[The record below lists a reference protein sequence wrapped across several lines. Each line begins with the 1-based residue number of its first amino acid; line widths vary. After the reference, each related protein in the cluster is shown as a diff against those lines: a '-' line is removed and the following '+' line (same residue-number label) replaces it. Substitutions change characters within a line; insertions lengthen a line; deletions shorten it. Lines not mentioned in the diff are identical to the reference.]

1 MASAY
6 PEDDSDLDFGPL
18 ISPEELATIVKKRPL
33 AFDDVGRLA
42 EETGASA
49 SGASASGAEGK
60 KKKKKPQPQPQAD
73 PNPEPAMPLAMRAVK
88 QYPVTDADLEV
99 AERELRELAPLVAK
113 KEADGNQTYG
123 QNAYP
128 TWRLRKDPDPI
139 ASRGAA
145 QGLALTE
152 QGAHIRRRD
161 VGLSKLMR
169 VDDPVMMRDGAA
181 LVTYKAMQG
190 AINME
195 VNLSLLGLA
204 EGTWRSW
211 YFLVKSNRE
220 TATLDFVRRRLRQL
234 MSTVPAEGGR
244 YRLTP
249 MQRVAT
255 ALMLEHPADVPVHL
269 EMRQKD
275 PTATERAVVY
285 RQEMDQPTNFIIN
298 NLSVASGKTWET
310 IFATMSRVA
319 TPEAWEATRDAF
331 VLQRAKGRVVASGL
345 RQMVPE
351 DCPVRLCRVVIA
363 LVPAPMIEHWVTTSE
378 QLAATFGEQ
387 AWITWQGIAPVR
399 KGTRKVSTIRRELP
413 VAVEM
418 CEEKNCA
425 LFWVLEATTKS
436 SSAATRTGPQ
446 FAIPYKIVDEGT
458 GTRHIEPR
466 SYDPESPCMKTII
479 CNATLEQL
487 QKRTNHQ
494 RTHPLRVALDGNNL
508 DLTNW
513 NHCALMT
520 MLSVPSWLRLAVAY
534 SLAPVMPQGLLKISM
549 RVHVATLSARINQT
563 DMIISSTDEL
573 IKGLVMRIFP
583 SSLEPTERAN
593 IEARC
598 RAILHRTDRSESIAA
613 SLASAIDQTQKD
625 RKALPKPPKP
635 SIRNPQTN
643 QLEFSANDRRIMND
657 LERQERALA
666 TMERL
671 FKQLHEGIAGDPPP
685 ECPVTFEPIPAE
697 HVCLCPQ
704 CAMILDHRILGKL
717 GWKCPG
723 CRAKWNEGVVS
734 ATQVASVMTEG
745 QPKPE
750 EDEEPDDEL
759 KPSLNGEGDT
769 DALIRAYQDA
779 GKTKCGSSLDA
790 VVRSIQIAMRYK
802 PKGMRILLCCSVYG
816 NARYTNDQARQEE
829 ENTAKTREFILKAVP
844 ALDSALT
851 IGRKGSRALHSY
863 QQNDDT
869 NRLLIIDTAHGS
881 TTMAGLDLQNTDL
894 LLFDRLAFG
903 ERTVDTPKLV
913 QSIGRIMRAQK
924 RTPLQRKADAEY
936 YRIHGKSVH
945 PPKLVVFINNENK
958 SGGAPVLGVDD
969 DDDDMDDMDDFIDYA
984 DNSPG
989 PSLPVP
995 GPDGAGPSSSSGA
1008 GPSSSND
1015 NNDDDADFERA
1026 LAESLA
1032 HYEAEYGHAP
1042 SPSSDSD

>member
-1 MASAY
+1 MPPLSG
-6 PEDDSDLDFGPL
+6 DDSDLDLGPL
-18 ISPEELATIVKKRPL
+18 ISPEELSTIVKKRPL
-33 AFDDVGRLA
+33 MLDEVGCLA
-42 EETGASA
+42 EGRTSEAADKKLRAIPGPTEPIVLRAS
-49 SGASASGAEGK
+49 ERY
-60 KKKKKPQPQPQAD
+60 Q
-73 PNPEPAMPLAMRAVK
+73 
-88 QYPVTDADLEV
+88 VTNQDLEV
-99 AERELRELAPLVAK
+99 AERELAELAPLVAK
-113 KEADGNQTYG
+113 KEEDNNATYYLD
-123 QNAYP
+123 AYP
-128 TWRLRKDPDPI
+128 AWRLRKDPDTGATLPGTE
-139 ASRGAA
+139 ASS
-145 QGLALTE
+145 
-152 QGAHIRRRD
+152 HIRRRD
-161 VGLSKLMR
+161 VGLNKLMR
-169 VDDPVMMRDGAA
+169 VDDPVMKRDGAA

-190 AINME
+190 AINTE
-195 VNLSLLGLA
+195 VNLSLLGMA
-204 EGTWRSW
+204 EGSYRSW

-220 TATLDFVRRRLRQL
+220 TATLDFVRRRLKQL

-249 MQRVAT
+249 MQRIAT
-255 ALMLEHPADVPVHL
+255 ALMLEHPADVPVQL
-269 EMRQKD
+269 EMRQKGP
-275 PTATERAVVY
+275 PTAKPVVY
-285 RQEMDQPTNFIIN
+285 RQEMDQPSNFIIN

-319 TPEAWEATRDAF
+319 TPTAWEATRDEY
-331 VLQRAKGRVVASGL
+331 VRQQAKGRVVPTGL

-351 DCPVRLCRVVIA
+351 DSPVHLCRVVIA

-378 QLAATFGEQ
+378 QLAETFGEHK
-387 AWITWQGIAPVR
+387 WITWHGIAPLR
-399 KGTRKVSTIRRELP
+399 KGTRRVTTIKRELP
-413 VAVEM
+413 VAVEA
-418 CEEKNCA
+418 CETKNCA

-487 QKRTNHQ
+487 QNRTNCQ
-494 RTHPLRVALDGNNL
+494 RTHPLRVALEGDNL
-508 DLTNW
+508 DLSNW
-513 NHCALMT
+513 GHCALMT

-583 SSLEPTERAN
+583 SSLDPSERTA

-598 RAILHRTDRSESIAA
+598 RAILHRTDRSVSIAA
-613 SLASAIDQTQKD
+613 SLASAIEQTKKD
-625 RKALPKPPKP
+625 RKELPKPPKP
-635 SIRNPQTN
+635 SYSNPETG
-643 QLEFSANDRRIMND
+643 QLEFSADERRLMND
-657 LERQERALA
+657 LERQDRALA

-671 FKQLHEGIAGDPPP
+671 FRQLHEGIAGYPPP
-685 ECPVTFEPIPAE
+685 ECPVTFDPIPAE

-704 CAMILDHRILGKL
+704 CAMILDHRILSKL

-723 CRAKWNEGVVS
+723 CRTKWNEGVVS

-745 QPKPE
+745 PPKPD
-750 EDEEPDDEL
+750 EDEEANDEL
-759 KPSLNGEGDT
+759 TPELNGEGDT

-924 RTPLQRKADAEY
+924 RTPSQRKADAEY

-945 PPKLVVFINNENK
+945 PPKLVVFINNENA
-958 SGGAPVLGVDD
+958 SGAPVINVGDDDEENLSLMSDDEMGDFASNDSPAPPPPVPGQGAAGPSGVNGGNNIDISNADD
-969 DDDDMDDMDDFIDYA
+969 DDDA
-984 DNSPG
+984 N
-989 PSLPVP
+989 
-995 GPDGAGPSSSSGA
+995 
-1008 GPSSSND
+1008 
-1015 NNDDDADFERA
+1015 DADLERA
-1026 LAESLA
+1026 LAESRA
-1032 HYEAEYGHAP
+1032 HYEAEYGL
-1042 SPSSDSD
+1042 SPPCSDSD

>member
-1 MASAY
+1 MAPAY
-6 PEDDSDLDFGPL
+6 PDDDSDLDLGPL
-18 ISPEELATIVKKRPL
+18 ISPDELSKIVKKRPL

-42 EETGASA
+42 GETGESA
-49 SGASASGAEGK
+49 PGPSAPGAAGK
-60 KKKKKPQPQPQAD
+60 KKKKQKEPRPK
-73 PNPEPAMPLAMRAVK
+73 PEPEPSLPLALRAVK

-113 KEADGNQTYG
+113 KEADSNQTYG
-123 QNAYP
+123 ANAYP
-128 TWRLRKDPDPI
+128 TWRLRKDENTGRSMDSTE
-139 ASRGAA
+139 ASS
-145 QGLALTE
+145 
-152 QGAHIRRRD
+152 HIRRRD

-220 TATLDFVRRRLRQL
+220 TATLDFVRRRLKQL
-234 MSTVPAEGGR
+234 MSTVPAHGGR

-255 ALMLEHPADVPVHL
+255 ALMLEHPADVPVQL

-275 PTATERAVVY
+275 PTSTERAVVY
-285 RQEMDQPTNFIIN
+285 RQEMDQPTNFVIN

-319 TPEAWEATRDAF
+319 TPEAWEAARDEF
-331 VLQRAKGRVVASGL
+331 VHQRAKGRVVASGL

-351 DCPVRLCRVVIA
+351 DCPVSLCRVVIA

-378 QLAATFGEQ
+378 QLAATFGEH

-399 KGTRKVSTIRRELP
+399 KGTRKLTTIKRELP
-413 VAVEM
+413 VAVET
-418 CEEKNCA
+418 CEAKNCA

-466 SYDPESPCMKTII
+466 SYDAESPCMKTIV

-487 QKRTNHQ
+487 QKRTNCQ
-494 RTHPLRVALDGNNL
+494 RTHPLRVALDGQNL
-508 DLTNW
+508 DLTKW

-549 RVHVATLSARINQT
+549 RVHVATLSARINRT
-563 DMIISSTDEL
+563 DMIISSTDDL
-573 IKGLVMRIFP
+573 IKGLVMRTFP
-583 SSLEPTERAN
+583 SSLDPTERAN

-598 RAILHRTDRSESIAA
+598 HAILHRTDRSESIAA

-625 RKALPKPPKP
+625 RKALPKPPRP
-635 SIRNPQTN
+635 SVVVPGQT
-643 QLEFSANDRRIMND
+643 QLGFSANDRRIIND

-704 CAMILDHRILGKL
+704 CAMIIDHRILGKL

-723 CRAKWNEGVVS
+723 CRAKWSNGVVS

-759 KPSLNGEGDT
+759 KTVLNGEGDT
-769 DALIRAYQDA
+769 EALIRAYQDA

-790 VVRSIQIAMRYK
+790 VVRSIQIAMRYQ

-829 ENTAKTREFILKAVP
+829 ENTARTREFILKAVP

-863 QQNDDT
+863 QQDDDT

-881 TTMAGLDLQNTDL
+881 TTMAGIDLQNTRL

-924 RTPLQRKADAEY
+924 RTPSQRKDDAEY

-945 PPKLVVFINNENK
+945 PPKLVVFINNESK
-958 SGGAPVLGVDD
+958 SAAGAPVINVDD
-969 DDDDMDDMDDFIDYA
+969 DDDDMDDFIDYA
-984 DNSPG
+984 EDSPG
-989 PSLPVP
+989 PSLPVQ
-995 GPDGAGPSSSSGA
+995 GQDGAGPSSSSGA
-1008 GPSSSND
+1008 GPSISD

-1032 HYEAEYGHAP
+1032 QYEAEHGHAP
-1042 SPSSDSD
+1042 EPSSDSD

>member
-1 MASAY
+1 MAACSG
-6 PEDDSDLDFGPL
+6 DDSDLDLGPL
-18 ISPEELATIVKKRPL
+18 ISPEELASIVKKRPL
-33 AFDDVGRLA
+33 ALDSVGCLA
-42 EETGASA
+42 EERTSEAADKKLRANPGPTEPLVLRAS
-49 SGASASGAEGK
+49 E
-60 KKKKKPQPQPQAD
+60 
-73 PNPEPAMPLAMRAVK
+73 R
-88 QYPVTDADLEV
+88 YPVTDADLEV
-99 AERELRELAPLVAK
+99 AERELAELAPLVAK
-113 KEADGNQTYG
+113 KEEDNNASYYLD
-123 QNAYP
+123 AYP
-128 TWRLRKDPDPI
+128 AWRLRKDEDTGAPLPGTE
-139 ASRGAA
+139 ASS
-145 QGLALTE
+145 
-152 QGAHIRRRD
+152 HIRRRE
-161 VGLSKLMR
+161 VGLNKLMR
-169 VDDPVMMRDGAA
+169 VDDPVMKRDGAA

-190 AINME
+190 AINIE

-204 EGTWRSW
+204 EGSYRSW

-249 MQRVAT
+249 MQRIAT
-255 ALMLEHPADVPVHL
+255 ALMLEHPSDVPVHL
-269 EMRQKD
+269 EMRQKG
-275 PTATERAVVY
+275 PPASKPVAY
-285 RQEMDQPTNFIIN
+285 RQELDQPSNFVVN

-319 TPEAWEATRDAF
+319 TPTAWEATREEF
-331 VLQRAKGRVVASGL
+331 VRQRAKGRVVAAGL
-345 RQMVPE
+345 RKMVPE
-351 DCPVRLCRVVIA
+351 DCNVNLCRVVIA

-378 QLAATFGEQ
+378 QLAATFGDQ

-399 KGTRKVSTIRRELP
+399 KGTRRVTTIRRELP
-413 VAVEM
+413 VAVEA
-418 CEEKNCA
+418 CEAKNCA

-458 GTRHIEPR
+458 GTKHIEPR
-466 SYDPESPCMKTII
+466 SYDQESPCMKTII

-487 QKRTNHQ
+487 QNRTNCQ
-494 RTHPLRVALDGNNL
+494 RTHPLRVALDGDNL
-508 DLTNW
+508 QLADW
-513 NHCALMT
+513 NHCAIMS

-573 IKGLVMRIFP
+573 IKGLVMRAFP
-583 SSLEPTERAN
+583 SSLDPTERAN

-598 RAILHRTDRSESIAA
+598 RAILHRTDRSVSIAA
-613 SLASAIDQTQKD
+613 SLASAIEQTQKD
-625 RKALPKPPKP
+625 RKALPKPPAP
-635 SIRNPQTN
+635 SLRQSETG
-643 QLEFSANDRRIMND
+643 EMVFSAQDHRIIND
-657 LERQERALA
+657 LERQNRALA

-671 FKQLHEGIAGDPPP
+671 FRQLHEGIAGDPPP
-685 ECPVTFEPIPAE
+685 ECPVTFDPIPAE

-704 CAMILDHRILGKL
+704 CAMILDHRILSKL

-723 CRAKWNEGVVS
+723 CRTKWNDGVVS

-745 QPKPE
+745 TPKPDQ
-750 EDEEPDDEL
+750 DEEPDDEL
-759 KPSLNGEGDT
+759 KPALNGEGDT
-769 DALIRAYQDA
+769 EALIRAYQDA

-790 VVRSIQIAMRYK
+790 VVRSIQIAMRYQ

-816 NARYTNDQARQEE
+816 NARYTNDHARQEE

-844 ALDSALT
+844 ELDSALT

-863 QQNDDT
+863 QQDDDT

-881 TTMAGLDLQNTDL
+881 TTMAGLDLQNTRL

-903 ERTVDTPKLV
+903 ERTVETPKLV

-924 RTPLQRKADAEY
+924 RTPSQREADAEY

-945 PPKLVVFINNENK
+945 PPKLVVFISNENK
-958 SGGAPVLGVDD
+958 SGGAPVIDVADD
-969 DDDDMDDMDDFIDYA
+969 DDEDDEMGDFMDYA
-984 DNSPG
+984 SDSPG

-995 GPDGAGPSSSSGA
+995 AQYNNAGPSDNGAGPSGSGR
-1008 GPSSSND
+1008 GSGSGSD
-1015 NNDDDADFERA
+1015 NVIIDDGDDDDPELARA
-1026 LAESLA
+1026 LAESRA
-1032 HYEAEYGHAP
+1032 HYEAQYGHE
-1042 SPSSDSD
+1042 PSSDSD

>member
-1 MASAY
+1 MASRY
-6 PEDDSDLDFGPL
+6 PDDDSDLDLGPL
-18 ISPEELATIVKKRPL
+18 ISPEELSKIVKKRPL
-33 AFDDVGRLA
+33 AFDDVGCLA
-42 EETGASA
+42 EEAGASA
-49 SGASASGAEGK
+49 SGASASGAAGK
-60 KKKKKPQPQPQAD
+60 KKKTPKAMPEPE
-73 PNPEPAMPLAMRAVK
+73 PEPAMPLALRAVK
-88 QYPVTDADLEV
+88 RYAVTDADVEV

-113 KEADGNQTYG
+113 KETDGNQTYG
-123 QNAYP
+123 ENAYP
-128 TWRLRKDPDPI
+128 TWRLRKDENTG
-139 ASRGAA
+139 ASLPGNEASS
-145 QGLALTE
+145 
-152 QGAHIRRRD
+152 HIRRRD
-161 VGLSKLMR
+161 VGLNKLMR
-169 VDDPVMMRDGAA
+169 VDDPVMKRDGAA

-220 TATLDFVRRRLRQL
+220 TATLDYVRRRLRQL

-249 MQRVAT
+249 MQRIAT
-255 ALMLEHPADVPVHL
+255 ALMLEHPADVPVQL

-275 PTATERAVVY
+275 PTSTERAVVY
-285 RQEMDQPTNFIIN
+285 RQEQDQPSNFVIN

-319 TPEAWEATRDAF
+319 TPAAWEAACDEF
-331 VLQRAKGRVVASGL
+331 VHQRAKGRVVASGL
-345 RQMVPE
+345 RQMVP
-351 DCPVRLCRVVIA
+351 DNCPVRLCRVVIA
-363 LVPAPMIEHWVTTSE
+363 LVPAPMIEHWVATSM
-378 QLAATFGEQ
+378 QLAATFGEH

-399 KGTRKVSTIRRELP
+399 KGTRKVATIKRELP
-413 VAVEM
+413 VAVEE
-418 CEEKNCA
+418 CEAKKCA

-436 SSAATRTGPQ
+436 TSAATRTGPQ

-458 GTRHIEPR
+458 GTKHIEPR

-487 QKRTNHQ
+487 QKRTNCQ
-494 RTHPLRVALDGNNL
+494 RTHPLRVALEGDNL

-549 RVHVATLSARINQT
+549 RVHVATLSARINST

-583 SSLEPTERAN
+583 SSLDPTERAN

-613 SLASAIDQTQKD
+613 SLASAIEQTQKD

-635 SIRNPQTN
+635 SIRNQQTN
-643 QLEFSANDRRIMND
+643 QMEFSANDRRIMND

-704 CAMILDHRILGKL
+704 CAMILDHRILSKL

-745 QPKPE
+745 PPKPE

-759 KPSLNGEGDT
+759 TPELNGEGDT

-924 RTPLQRKADAEY
+924 RTPWQREADAEY

-945 PPKLVVFINNENK
+945 PPKLVVFINNENT
-958 SGGAPVLGVDD
+958 SGAPVVNVEDD
-969 DDDDMDDMDDFIDYA
+969 DVEDMDDFLDYA
-984 DNSPG
+984 NDPLS
-989 PSLPVP
+989 PSLTPP
-995 GPDGAGPSSSSGA
+995 GQDGAGPSGSGA
-1008 GPSSSND
+1008 GPSSGD

-1026 LAESLA
+1026 LVESLA
-1032 HYEAEYGHAP
+1032 QYEAEHGHAP
-1042 SPSSDSD
+1042 VSPIRLRSPPASDSD

>member
-1 MASAY
+1 MAALSG
-6 PEDDSDLDFGPL
+6 DDSDLDLGAL

-33 AFDDVGRLA
+33 ALDKVGCLA
-42 EETGASA
+42 EERTSEKANRKRQTLAG
-49 SGASASGAEGK
+49 
-60 KKKKKPQPQPQAD
+60 P
-73 PNPEPAMPLAMRAVK
+73 PEPLVIRASERYHVSNG
-88 QYPVTDADLEV
+88 DLEV
-99 AERELRELAPLVAK
+99 AERELAELVPLVAK
-113 KEADGNQTYG
+113 KEQDNNASYDK
-123 QNAYP
+123 NAYP
-128 TWRLRKDPDPI
+128 TWRLRKDC
-139 ASRGAA
+139 
-145 QGLALTE
+145 QVQLTE
-152 QGAHIRRRD
+152 PSSHIRRRD
-161 VGLSKLMR
+161 IGLNRLMR
-169 VDDPVMMRDGAA
+169 VDDPDMLRDGAA

-190 AINME
+190 AINLE
-195 VNLSLLGLA
+195 VNLSLLGMA
-204 EGTWRSW
+204 EGSYRSW

-220 TATLDFVRRRLRQL
+220 TATLDFVRRRLKQL
-234 MSTVPAEGGR
+234 MSTVPANGGR

-249 MQRVAT
+249 MQRIAT
-255 ALMLEHPADVPVHL
+255 ALMLEHPTDVPVQL

-275 PTATERAVVY
+275 PTATERSVVY
-285 RQEMDQPTNFIIN
+285 RQELDQPSNFVIN

-319 TPEAWEATRDAF
+319 TPTAWEATRAEF
-331 VLQRAKGRVVASGL
+331 VRHRAKGRVVPTGL
-345 RQMVPE
+345 HQMVPE

-378 QLAATFGEQ
+378 QLAQTFGPQHE
-387 AWITWQGIAPVR
+387 WITWHGIAPIQ
-399 KGTRKVSTIRRELP
+399 KGTRKKSAIKRELP

-418 CEEKNCA
+418 CQQKNCA

-458 GTRHIEPR
+458 GTKHIEPR
-466 SYDPESPCMKTII
+466 NYDPESPCMKTII

-487 QKRTNHQ
+487 QNRTNCQ
-494 RTHPLRVALDGNNL
+494 RTHPLRVALEGDNL
-508 DLTNW
+508 NLASW
-513 NHCALMT
+513 GHCALMT

-583 SSLEPTERAN
+583 SSLDPTERVN

-598 RAILHRTDRSESIAA
+598 RAILHRTDRSESIAS
-613 SLASAIDQTQKD
+613 SLASAIEQTKKD
-625 RKALPKPPKP
+625 RKELPKPPKP
-635 SIRNPQTN
+635 TMVVAGQV
-643 QLEFSANDRRIMND
+643 QLEFSAEDRRIMND
-657 LERQERALA
+657 IERQDRALA

-671 FKQLHEGIAGDPPP
+671 FKQLYDGIAGDPPP
-685 ECPVTFEPIPAE
+685 ECPVTFDPIPAE

-723 CRAKWNEGVVS
+723 CRAKWNDGVVS
-734 ATQVASVMTEG
+734 ATQVASVMVDG
-745 QPKPE
+745 PPKPE
-750 EDEEPDDEL
+750 DDEEPDDEL
-759 KPSLNGEGDT
+759 KPVVNGEGDT
-769 DALIRAYQDA
+769 KALIRAYQNA
-779 GKTKCGSSLDA
+779 AKTKCGSSLDA

-829 ENTAKTREFILKAVP
+829 ENTAKTREHILKAVP

-863 QQNDDT
+863 QKDDDT

-881 TTMAGLDLQNTDL
+881 TTMAGLDLQNTHL

-903 ERTVDTPKLV
+903 ERTLDTPKLV
-913 QSIGRIMRAQK
+913 QSIGRIMRAQI
-924 RTPLQRKADAEY
+924 RTPEQRLADAEY

-945 PPKLVVFINNENK
+945 PPKLVVFINNEK
-958 SGGAPVLGVDD
+958 APAEGRAINVADTDEEELFSEESEEE
-969 DDDDMDDMDDFIDYA
+969 MDDFVDFA
-984 DNSPG
+984 SNG
-989 PSLPVP
+989 PPEPSPVP
-995 GPDGAGPSSSSGA
+995 EQGAAGPSGVN
-1008 GPSSSND
+1008 GGNHIDISNT
-1015 NNDDDADFERA
+1015 NADDDADDADLERA
-1026 LAESLA
+1026 LAESRA
-1032 HYEAEYGHAP
+1032 HYEAQYGL
-1042 SPSSDSD
+1042 SPPCSDSD

>member
-1 MASAY
+1 MAPLSG
-6 PEDDSDLDFGPL
+6 DDSDLDLGPL
-18 ISPEELATIVKKRPL
+18 ISPEELSTIVKKRPL
-33 AFDDVGRLA
+33 ALDEVGCLA
-42 EETGASA
+42 EERTSEAADKKLRAIPGPAEPLVVRAS
-49 SGASASGAEGK
+49 E
-60 KKKKKPQPQPQAD
+60 
-73 PNPEPAMPLAMRAVK
+73 R
-88 QYPVTDADLEV
+88 YPVTPADLEV
-99 AERELRELAPLVAK
+99 AERELAELAPLVAK
-113 KEADGNQTYG
+113 READNNATYYLD
-123 QNAYP
+123 AYP
-128 TWRLRKDPDPI
+128 AWRLRKDPDTGATLPGTE
-139 ASRGAA
+139 ASS
-145 QGLALTE
+145 
-152 QGAHIRRRD
+152 HIRRRE
-161 VGLSKLMR
+161 VGLNKLMR
-169 VDDPVMMRDGAA
+169 VDDPVMKRDGAA

-195 VNLSLLGLA
+195 VNLSLLGLS
-204 EGTWRSW
+204 EGSYRSW

-220 TATLDFVRRRLRQL
+220 TATLDFVRRRLKQL

-249 MQRVAT
+249 MQRIAT
-255 ALMLEHPADVPVHL
+255 ALMLEHPADVPVQL
-269 EMRQKD
+269 EMRQKGP
-275 PTATERAVVY
+275 PTVKAVVY
-285 RQEMDQPTNFIIN
+285 RQELDQPSNFIIN

-319 TPEAWEATRDAF
+319 TPTAWEATRDEY
-331 VLQRAKGRVVASGL
+331 VRQRAKGRVVPTGL

-378 QLAATFGEQ
+378 QLAETFGEHK
-387 AWITWQGIAPVR
+387 WITWQGIAPVR
-399 KGTRKVSTIRRELP
+399 KGTRRVTTIKRELP
-413 VAVEM
+413 VAVEA
-418 CEEKNCA
+418 CEAKKCA

-458 GTRHIEPR
+458 GTKHIEPR

-487 QKRTNHQ
+487 QNRTNCQ
-494 RTHPLRVALDGNNL
+494 RTHPMRVALEGDNL
-508 DLTNW
+508 DLANW
-513 NHCALMT
+513 GHCALMT

-583 SSLEPTERAN
+583 SSLDPSERTA

-598 RAILHRTDRSESIAA
+598 HAILHRTDRSVSIAA
-613 SLASAIDQTQKD
+613 SLASAIEQTKKD
-625 RKALPKPPKP
+625 RKELPKPPKP
-635 SIRNPQTN
+635 SFPHPETG
-643 QLEFSANDRRIMND
+643 QLEFSADERRLMND
-657 LERQERALA
+657 IERQDRALA

-685 ECPVTFEPIPAE
+685 ECPVTFDPIPAE

-704 CAMILDHRILGKL
+704 CAMILDHRILSKL
-717 GWKCPG
+717 EWKCPG
-723 CRAKWNEGVVS
+723 CRAKWNDGVVS

-745 QPKPE
+745 PPKPE

-759 KPSLNGEGDT
+759 KPAPNGEGDT
-769 DALIRAYQDA
+769 PALIRAYQDA
-779 GKTKCGSSLDA
+779 GKTKCGSSLEA
-790 VVRSIQIAMRYK
+790 VVRSIQIAMRYQ

-829 ENTAKTREFILKAVP
+829 ENTAKTREFILKSVP

-863 QQNDDT
+863 QQDDDT

-881 TTMAGLDLQNTDL
+881 TTMAGLDLQNTRL

-924 RTPLQRKADAEY
+924 RTPSQRAADAEY

-945 PPKLVVFINNENK
+945 PPKLVVFINNENNPA
-958 SGGAPVLGVDD
+958 GAPVIDVADSDNEENLSLMSDDDEMDDFIDFVSNDPPASPAPEQGAAGPSGVNGGNHIDISNADD
-969 DDDDMDDMDDFIDYA
+969 DDDD
-984 DNSPG
+984 S
-989 PSLPVP
+989 
-995 GPDGAGPSSSSGA
+995 
-1008 GPSSSND
+1008 
-1015 NNDDDADFERA
+1015 DDADLERA
-1026 LAESLA
+1026 LAESKA
-1032 HYEAEYGHAP
+1032 HYEAQYGI
-1042 SPSSDSD
+1042 SPPGSDSD